1 MWLLTWKMGPNNIT
15 GLGLGDDDD
24 DDDDGDGLDR
34 GRTV

>member
-24 DDDDGDGLDR
+24 DDDGDGLDR